1 MGSLSLM
8 NAMSSLSE
16 EWRTLPF
23 SNRDDGPPK
32 LLFKFITSSDGFELY
47 VTDIMH
53 CWKSLGDRTSIA
65 REAARTHSS
74 IDPSEDAT
82 QFQVLLSKIRD
93 GLMGRNGG
101 RCKIGSVY
109 PDAADTEPLRAFTLH
124 SRTPLPLPL
133 QPLHWRF
140 DLLQEGQMLL
150 TCELILPALASELK
164 HQTQIEDLK
173 RQIEQKDHVITRLM
187 DKIEQSSMDLSL
199 VFPGYSSGRK
209 GLTAK
214 QATKV
219 VPGISQFDETAWEKD
234 FGGDGLATTRSLA
247 EAFRKPGTDQL
258 WFESPLD
265 RYGGDA
271 AWEAFGKTA
280 NYCND
285 WMSSGEREP
294 MFTEDEGSTN
304 VAKSHHPRTS
314 TAVDPNGGGS
324 APGLATEESTQA
336 FEVRPSTRA

>member
-1 MGSLSLM
+1 MP
-8 NAMSSLSE
+8 SLSE

-23 SNRDDGPPK
+23 SNRDGGIPK

-47 VTDIMH
+47 VTDILH
-53 CWKSLGDRTSIA
+53 CWRGSGDRTSIA
-65 REAARTHSS
+65 KEAARTHSS

-82 QFQVLLSKIRD
+82 QFQVLLSKLRD

-101 RCKIGSVY
+101 RCKIGFVS
-109 PDAADTEPLRAFTLH
+109 PDAADTEPRLSFTIH
-124 SRTPLPLPL
+124 SRTPLPPPL

-140 DLLQEGQMLL
+140 DLLQEERMLL
-150 TCELILPALASELK
+150 TRELILPTLASELK

-173 RQIEQKDHVITRLM
+173 RRIEQKDHVITRLM
-187 DKIEQSSMDLSL
+187 DKMEQSSMDLSL

-219 VPGISQFDETAWEKD
+219 VPGISKFDETAWEKD
-234 FGGDGLATTRSLA
+234 FGGHELATTRTLA

-265 RYGGDA
+265 RYGEDA
-271 AWEAFGKTA
+271 AWGTFGKVA
-280 NYCND
+280 SYCND
-285 WMSSGEREP
+285 WMSSGEYQPE
-294 MFTEDEGSTN
+294 FTEDEDLTDA
-304 VAKSHHPRTS
+304 AKGRRPRTS
-314 TAVDPNGGGS
+314 TAVDPNGDGS
-324 APGLATEESTQA
+324 APELVTEESTQA
-336 FEVRPSTRA
+336 FEVRLSTCA